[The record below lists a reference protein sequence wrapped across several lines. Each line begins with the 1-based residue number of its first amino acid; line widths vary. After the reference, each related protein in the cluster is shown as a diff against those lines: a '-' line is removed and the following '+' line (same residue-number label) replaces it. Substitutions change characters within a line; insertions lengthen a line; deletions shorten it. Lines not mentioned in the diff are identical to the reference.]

1 MEFAPLDPKESMF
14 PIEPKENVDQQD
26 TPVQESDN
34 QNDQN
39 EQIESICKV
48 LVQNIKNISKERLE
62 QAMSFGKIK
71 SHYYQEDKFAIIE
84 FETPD
89 AATLALSMHNT
100 EIDG

>member
-1 MEFAPLDPKESMF
+1 
-14 PIEPKENVDQQD
+14 
-26 TPVQESDN
+26 
-34 QNDQN
+34 
-39 EQIESICKV
+39 
-48 LVQNIKNISKERLE
+48 
-62 QAMSFGKIK
+62 MSFGKIK